1 MDETIIIPEYKID
14 DKNDYLIIL
23 ESLKK
28 IPFGVGK
35 NLLIDFLAGNKNNPS
50 IKNNS
55 LNLLKNFGGID
66 KNKHDLRLI
75 IDDLINKSYIE
86 ISTSNNNKFMKLLKL
101 TQKGLNEINNPQ
113 YHNKKQINN
122 FNKTIITEDD
132 KLIFKE
138 LNSFLE
144 KFNDDQK
151 MAIISDKQKILCV
164 AGAGSGKTTVLTK
177 RIEFLINYRGTV
189 PDKILAITFTRKAK
203 EEMQERLIKLRVN
216 VHVETFNSFCEKILL
231 NHGDKIYS
239 KPVRMIDYKNKMMIV
254 FFSLSR
260 LGLNINSIVN
270 RYFSA
275 VQKRNKTFE
284 ELSNIFISDCFFI
297 LDYFKSKNK
306 ELYDFSTDAETKD
319 KETAKIVFEICKLI
333 KQNMNLQGLRDYS
346 DQIIDTVN
354 FFKKN
359 KSFIPEF
366 NHILVD
372 EYQDVNSLQIN
383 LLDLLNAK
391 NLFCVGDPRQSIF
404 GWRGSKISY
413 ILNFKEKYPDSEIIT
428 LNKNYRSNNHLVAL
442 INTSVKEMEM
452 PNLEPTIKSKK
463 EINLFSFNNENQ
475 EYNFIMQTII
485 KSDIPREEIFVL
497 SRTNLQLKEL
507 AGLMRNFKINFIIKN
522 DDNIRPISAKK
533 GEVTLSTIHSIKG
546 LEAKMVFVIGVTE
559 QNFPCKS
566 SDHPIIEIIKV
577 EDYNKE
583 EEEKRLFYVALS
595 RAKQKL
601 ILTYS
606 GKNPSRFINDEI
618 LKIINDNND
627 AADYQMRL

>member
-1 MDETIIIPEYKID
+1 
-14 DKNDYLIIL
+14 
-23 ESLKK
+23 
-28 IPFGVGK
+28 
-35 NLLIDFLAGNKNNPS
+35 
-50 IKNNS
+50 
-55 LNLLKNFGGID
+55 
-66 KNKHDLRLI
+66 
-75 IDDLINKSYIE
+75 
-86 ISTSNNNKFMKLLKL
+86 
-101 TQKGLNEINNPQ
+101 
-113 YHNKKQINN
+113 
-122 FNKTIITEDD
+122 
-132 KLIFKE
+132 
-138 LNSFLE
+138 
-144 KFNDDQK
+144 
-151 MAIISDKQKILCV
+151 
-164 AGAGSGKTTVLTK
+164 
-177 RIEFLINYRGTV
+177 
-189 PDKILAITFTRKAK
+189 
-203 EEMQERLIKLRVN
+203 
-216 VHVETFNSFCEKILL
+216 
-231 NHGDKIYS
+231 
-239 KPVRMIDYKNKMMIV
+239 
-254 FFSLSR
+254 
-260 LGLNINSIVN
+260 
-270 RYFSA
+270 
-275 VQKRNKTFE
+275 
-284 ELSNIFISDCFFI
+284 
-297 LDYFKSKNK
+297 
-306 ELYDFSTDAETKD
+306 LYDFSTDAETKD